1 MQNIRRKNVSIILWL
16 FSGCFLIF
24 TMVIVGG
31 ITRLT
36 GSGLS
41 MVDWNLF
48 MGVVP
53 PLNYQEWMEAFNQ
66 YKQYPEY
73 QERNYMFSLADFKK
87 IFFWEY
93 IHRVLGRFIGLVFI
107 IPYLYFLIRRRFTKK
122 LLVQTSVLLVL
133 GSLQGFFG
141 WWMVKSGL
149 VDRPDV
155 SHLRLATHLITAFLT
170 FSFTLW
176 ITLGLVFPEKK
187 YSNKTL
193 YKSTLI
199 LFFVLIAQ
207 IIYGAFVAGLD
218 AGQIYNTWPKMYE
231 KWIAE
236 SVYAMTPLWQN
247 FVYGMSGVQFVHR
260 YLAIAIFLIVAYMY
274 LKSRKTEMLNI
285 QTIAINSLSII
296 VLLQVVLGVF
306 TLTYGVPIWLGV
318 IHQLGAFILL
328 ANTVFCLFIFKKTT

>member
-1 MQNIRRKNVSIILWL
+1 MQNIKRENVSIILWL

>member
-1 MQNIRRKNVSIILWL
+1 MQGIRRKNVPIILWL

-48 MGVVP
+48 MGAIP
-53 PLNYQEWMEAFNQ
+53 PLNYQEWVEAFNQ

-73 QERNYMFSLADFKK
+73 QERNFMYSLADFKK

-93 IHRVLGRFIGLVFI
+93 LHRVLGRFIGLVFI
-107 IPYLYFLIRRRFTKK
+107 IPYLYFIIRKRFTKK
-122 LLVQTSVLLVL
+122 LLVQSTILLAM
-133 GSLQGFFG
+133 GSLQAFFG

-170 FSFTLW
+170 FSYTFWVFLTL
-176 ITLGLVFPEKK
+176 IMPEKAH
-187 YSNKTL
+187 SNKKL
-193 YKSTLI
+193 YKTSII
-199 LFFVLIAQ
+199 LFFIVIVQ

-218 AGQIYNTWPKMYE
+218 AGHIYNTWPKMYD

-236 SVYAMTPLWQN
+236 SVYAMTPFWEN
-247 FVYGMSGVQFVHR
+247 FIYGMSGVQFIHR
-260 YLAIAIFLIVAYMY
+260 YLALVIGLIVAYMY
-274 LKSRKTEMLNI
+274 IKSRKNELLNI
-285 QTIAINSLSII
+285 EKYAINSLSII
-296 VLLQVVLGVF
+296 VLLQIILGIY
-306 TLTYGVPIWLGV
+306 TLIKGVPIWLGV
-318 IHQLGAFILL
+318 IHQLGAFFLL
-328 ANTVFCLFIFKKTT
+328 GTTVFCLFIFKKTN

>member
-1 MQNIRRKNVSIILWL
+1 MQNIKRENVSIILWL

-66 YKQYPEY
+66 YKEYPEY
-73 QERNYMFSLADFKK
+73 QERNYMFSLTDFKK

-107 IPYLYFLIRRRFTKK
+107 IPYLYFIIRKRFTKK
-122 LLVQTSVLLVL
+122 LLFQTSVLLIL

-170 FSFTLW
+170 FSFTFW
-176 ITLGLVFPEKK
+176 ITLSLVYPQKK
-187 YSNKTL
+187 HSNKTL
-193 YKSTLI
+193 YKSTLL
-199 LFFVLIAQ
+199 LFFVVITQ
-207 IIYGAFVAGLD
+207 IIYGAFVSGLD

-236 SVYAMTPLWQN
+236 SVYAMKPLWQN
-247 FVYGMSGVQFVHR
+247 FIYGMSGVQFIHR
-260 YLAIAIFLIVAYMY
+260 YLAVAIFLIVAYMY
-274 LKSRKTEMLNI
+274 IKSKKLELLSI
-285 QTIAINSLSII
+285 QTTAINLLSII
-296 VLLQVVLGVF
+296 VFLQIVLGIF

>member
-1 MQNIRRKNVSIILWL
+1 MQNIKRENVSIILWL

-296 VLLQVVLGVF
+296 VLLQVFLGVF

>member
-1 MQNIRRKNVSIILWL
+1 MQNIRRENVSIILWL

-53 PLNYQEWMEAFNQ
+53 PLNYQEWIEAFNQ

-73 QERNYMFSLADFKK
+73 QERNYMFNLADFKK

-107 IPYLYFLIRRRFTKK
+107 IPYLYFIIRKRFTKK
-122 LLVQTSVLLVL
+122 LLIQTTILLAL
-133 GSLQGFFG
+133 GSLQAFFG

-170 FSFTLW
+170 FSFTFW
-176 ITLGLVFPEKK
+176 ITLSLVFPEKK

-260 YLAIAIFLIVAYMY
+260 YLAIVIFLIVVYMY
-274 LKSRKTEMLNI
+274 IKSRQSEMLNI

-296 VLLQVVLGVF
+296 VLLQVVLGIF

>member
-1 MQNIRRKNVSIILWL
+1 MQSIRRENVSIILWL
-16 FSGCFLIF
+16 FTGCFLIF

-48 MGVVP
+48 MGTIP
-53 PLNYQEWMEAFNQ
+53 PLNYQEWIEAFDQ
-66 YKQYPEY
+66 YKQYPEF
-73 QERNYMFSLADFKK
+73 QERNYMFTLADFKK

-93 IHRVLGRFIGLVFI
+93 LHRMLGRFIGLVFI
-107 IPYLYFLIRRRFTKK
+107 IPYIYFIVRKRFSTKLFIQCTI
-122 LLVQTSVLLVL
+122 LLFM
-133 GSLQGFFG
+133 GSLQAFFG

-170 FSFTLW
+170 FCYTFW
-176 ITLGLVFPEKK
+176 IMLTLVFPQKK
-187 YSNKTL
+187 NFNITL
-193 YKSTLI
+193 YRSSIVLFVILI
-199 LFFVLIAQ
+199 LQ

-218 AGQIYNTWPKMYE
+218 AGQVYNSWPKMYD

-236 SVYAMTPLWQN
+236 SVYAMTPLWKN
-247 FVYGMSGVQFVHR
+247 FIYGLSGVQFIHR
-260 YLAIAIFLIVAYMY
+260 YLAFFLAFIVVYMFFHAKKIN
-274 LKSRKTEMLNI
+274 LSKLETT
-285 QTIAINSLSII
+285 TINVLLII
-296 VLLQVVLGVF
+296 IILQVVLGIF
-306 TLTYGVPIWLGV
+306 TLLHGVPIWLGV

-328 ANTVFCLFIFKKTT
+328 GTTVLCLFLFKKTT

>member
-1 MQNIRRKNVSIILWL
+1 MQNIKRENVSIILWL

-66 YKQYPEY
+66 YKEYPEY
-73 QERNYMFSLADFKK
+73 QERNYMFSLTDFKK

-107 IPYLYFLIRRRFTKK
+107 IPYLYFIIRKRFTKK
-122 LLVQTSVLLVL
+122 LLFQTSVLLIL

-170 FSFTLW
+170 FSFTFCAKWTCSYHLPLTDIVW
-176 ITLGLVFPEKK
+176 APPIQLPKQ
-187 YSNKTL
+187 YKTQSWL
-193 YKSTLI
+193 YCC
-199 LFFVLIAQ
+199 Q
-207 IIYGAFVAGLD
+207 
-218 AGQIYNTWPKMYE
+218 KMFR
-231 KWIAE
+231 A
-236 SVYAMTPLWQN
+236 LQ
-247 FVYGMSGVQFVHR
+247 
-260 YLAIAIFLIVAYMY
+260 
-274 LKSRKTEMLNI
+274 SRI
-285 QTIAINSLSII
+285 SC
-296 VLLQVVLGVF
+296 F
-306 TLTYGVPIWLGV
+306 
-318 IHQLGAFILL
+318 
-328 ANTVFCLFIFKKTT
+328 

>member
-1 MQNIRRKNVSIILWL
+1 MQNIKRENVSIILWL

-199 LFFVLIAQ
+199 LFFVLIVQ

-296 VLLQVVLGVF
+296 VLLQVFLGVF

>member
-1 MQNIRRKNVSIILWL
+1 MQNIKRENVSIILWL

-199 LFFVLIAQ
+199 LFFVLIVQ